1 MLLPFTFGRDVRV
14 EWTAAISISL
24 IAGLAGTPRN
34 TLLSRFPF
42 FYHFVTVFFLTIL
55 FAVQCQWKNDS
66 GISGRFIRNRSRI
79 LWSVRK
85 LVDLRLKCNFRLNE
99 SALNVANKITVTLAR
114 SVSNSPLAHLAAK
127 NRMERKGEQ
136 RSGKFLSVQAERS
149 THENSKMFVG
159 RNVLRRA
166 FRV

>member
-34 TLLSRFPF
+34 TSLSRFPF
-42 FYHFVTVFFLTIL
+42 FIILSPFFLTIL

-79 LWSVRK
+79 LWSVRE

-99 SALNVANKITVTLAR
+99 SALNVTNKITVTLAR

-127 NRMERKGEQ
+127 NRMERKGEH

>member
-1 MLLPFTFGRDVRV
+1 MHGGNFDFTNCGTRRDPKKYVAV
-14 EWTAAISISL
+14 KV
-24 IAGLAGTPRN
+24 PVF
-34 TLLSRFPF
+34 LSFCHR
-42 FYHFVTVFFLTIL
+42 FFLTIL

-79 LWSVRK
+79 LWSVRE

-127 NRMERKGEQ
+127 NRMERKGEH